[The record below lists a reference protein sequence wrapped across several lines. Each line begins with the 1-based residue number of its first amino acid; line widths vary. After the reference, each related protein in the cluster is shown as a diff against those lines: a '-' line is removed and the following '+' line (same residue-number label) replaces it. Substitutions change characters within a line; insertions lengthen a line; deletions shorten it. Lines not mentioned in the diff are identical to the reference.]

1 MSRNPNQRKIDM
13 IETETAC
20 VLIEGP
26 NCGDAGFFAGWLHAA
41 NEANEV
47 LHRLMADPDADP
59 RIQDVFMQYV
69 PDFGWAACFFVRQL
83 REKSCTFIVPW
94 REELPELF
102 CCLEFLGFFRLDVA
116 HYQMA
121 IPSRRADAAK
131 VQQALLKLA
140 DTMDADC
147 MLHPEQ
153 LVLALD
159 KGTAKELQECLT
171 PDDVNRPVHTRH

>member
-102 CCLEFLGFFRLDVA
+102 CCLESDLTWPIIKWRSHHAGQMRLRSNKPCSNWLT
-116 HYQMA
+116 QW
-121 IPSRRADAAK
+121 
-131 VQQALLKLA
+131 
-140 DTMDADC
+140 
-147 MLHPEQ
+147 ML
-153 LVLALD
+153 
-159 KGTAKELQECLT
+159 TACCIQ
-171 PDDVNRPVHTRH
+171 NN